1 MYGNGPRSAYGNG
14 AGDGQGTA
22 YGNGGGDGQGTAY
35 GEGVGTAYG
44 EGVGTAYGD
53 GVGTPYSE
61 GVGTPYGDRVGV
73 PGPREAGDGGPREAD
88 GLRPGRLARVRAL
101 GRREAAGTGGRG
113 AAVAAAPGPHPSDG
127 DVRRDGSGA
136 RSGPEGDTAGGV
148 REPRNRARGRRPRP
162 FGLRTRLV
170 FAFLLVAA
178 VGCGTTAAL
187 TYRAARSAILEQTQN
202 TAVSAFRQQ
211 VEDLNINLPLD
222 EASLRDRLLHIAR
235 QGKPR
240 PWRVYAEYGSLRASS
255 TDRPTSSVL
264 TPELR
269 ARAHARGGTPH
280 TSFQRVVKNGS
291 PYLTIAVPAGFLTQA
306 GQETTQPTGLVLYA
320 VMELD
325 EEEGNIEAMVT
336 AARDGALPALAV
348 ALIPA
353 LIAARGVL
361 RPVRELRRAAASMG
375 RGRLDTRIHAKG
387 SDELADLARTFNES
401 AAELERSVA
410 ELRRAEARARRFASD
425 VSHELRTPLAGMLAV
440 TEVLDEDAGTLDSDT
455 ARAVRLI
462 SAETVKLAVLVE
474 DLMEISRFDARAAEL
489 HTDEVDVADCVR
501 KTLSSRHWTDPEQV
515 HAALGEGIRARL
527 DPRRFDVVVANLV
540 GNALR
545 HGRALVTVR
554 VYVDED
560 GSTLVV
566 QVSDRGPGIHPDVL
580 PHVFER
586 FYKADP
592 ARTRS
597 AGSGLG
603 LAITQE
609 NVRLHGGTV
618 SAANHPAGGAV
629 FTVRIPL

>member
-1 MYGNGPRSAYGNG
+1 MAR
-14 AGDGQGTA
+14 T
-22 YGNGGGDGQGTAY
+22 
-35 GEGVGTAYG
+35 
-44 EGVGTAYGD
+44 
-53 GVGTPYSE
+53 
-61 GVGTPYGDRVGV
+61 
-73 PGPREAGDGGPREAD
+73 PGPKAHGTGPAAH
-88 GLRPGRLARVRAL
+88 GTGPAAYAH
-101 GRREAAGTGGRG
+101 AAGAARG
-113 AAVAAAPGPHPSDG
+113 TDPEHGAREAVAAARQEDSPSRG
-127 DVRRDGSGA
+127 RRG
-136 RSGPEGDTAGGV
+136 
-148 REPRNRARGRRPRP
+148 RARGRRPRP

-211 VEDLNINLPLD
+211 VEDLNITLPLD
-222 EASLRDRLLHIAR
+222 EDSLRDRLLHIAR

-240 PWRVYAEYGSLRASS
+240 PWRVYAEYGTLRVSS

-269 ARAHARGGTPH
+269 ARVHARETTPH
-280 TSFQRVVKNGS
+280 TGFQRVVRHGT
-291 PYLTIAVPAGFLTQA
+291 PYLTIAVPAVFLTEV
-306 GQETTQPTGLVLYA
+306 GGEPRPTGLVLYA
-320 VMELD
+320 VMELGED
-325 EEEGNIEAMVT
+325 EANIEALVT
-336 AARDGALPALAV
+336 AARDGALPALAI

-361 RPVRELRRAAASMG
+361 RPVRELRHAAASMG

-401 AAELERSVA
+401 AAELERSVT

-440 TEVLDEDAGTLDSDT
+440 TEVLDEDAGTLDDDT

-501 KTLSSRHWTDPEQV
+501 KTLSSRRWTDPQQV
-515 HAALGEGIRARL
+515 HALLDEGIRARL

-545 HGRALVTVR
+545 HGRAPVTVR
-554 VYVDED
+554 VRAD
-560 GSTLVV
+560 GGTLVV

-592 ARTRS
+592 ARARS

-603 LAITQE
+603 LAITEE

-618 SAANHPAGGAV
+618 EAANQPAGGAV

>member
-1 MYGNGPRSAYGNG
+1 MKTCVPGEEPGTEHAPGP
-14 AGDGQGTA
+14 TA
-22 YGNGGGDGQGTAY
+22 H
-35 GEGVGTAYG
+35 
-44 EGVGTAYGD
+44 
-53 GVGTPYSE
+53 
-61 GVGTPYGDRVGV
+61 V
-73 PGPREAGDGGPREAD
+73 PGPTAYAPAAGPAYGTAPETGAGETGPR
-88 GLRPGRLARVRAL
+88 
-101 GRREAAGTGGRG
+101 RE
-113 AAVAAAPGPHPSDG
+113 
-127 DVRRDGSGA
+127 DV
-136 RSGPEGDTAGGV
+136 P
-148 REPRNRARGRRPRP
+148 ARGRRGRTRGRGPRP

-211 VEDLNINLPLD
+211 VEDLNISLPLD
-222 EASLRDRLLHIAR
+222 EGSLRDRLLHIAR

-240 PWRVYAEYGSLRASS
+240 PWRVYAEYGTLRVSS

-269 ARAHARGGTPH
+269 ARVHARETTPH
-280 TSFQRVVKNGS
+280 TGFQRVVTNGT
-291 PYLTIAVPAGFLTQA
+291 PYLTIAVPAVFLTQV
-306 GQETTQPTGLVLYA
+306 GGEPQPTGLVLYA
-320 VMELD
+320 VMELRED
-325 EEEGNIEAMVT
+325 EANIEALVT
-336 AARDGALPALAV
+336 AARDGALPALAI

-361 RPVRELRRAAASMG
+361 RPVRELRHAAASMG

-401 AAELERSVA
+401 AAELERSVT

-440 TEVLDEDAGTLDSDT
+440 TEVLDEDAGSLDSDT

-501 KTLSSRHWTDPEQV
+501 KTLGSRHWTDPEQV
-515 HAALGEGIRARL
+515 HALLDEGIRARL

-545 HGRALVTVR
+545 HGRAPVTVR
-554 VYVDED
+554 VRADG

-592 ARTRS
+592 ARARS

-603 LAITQE
+603 LAITEE

-618 SAANHPAGGAV
+618 EAGNHPAGGAV

>member
-1 MYGNGPRSAYGNG
+1 MAR
-14 AGDGQGTA
+14 T
-22 YGNGGGDGQGTAY
+22 
-35 GEGVGTAYG
+35 
-44 EGVGTAYGD
+44 
-53 GVGTPYSE
+53 
-61 GVGTPYGDRVGV
+61 
-73 PGPREAGDGGPREAD
+73 PGPKAHGTGPAARGTGPAAHGPGPAAYAHAAGA
-88 GLRPGRLARVRAL
+88 VRGTDPEHGA
-101 GRREAAGTGGRG
+101 REAA
-113 AAVAAAPGPHPSDG
+113 AAARQEDAPSRG
-127 DVRRDGSGA
+127 RWGRRG
-136 RSGPEGDTAGGV
+136 
-148 REPRNRARGRRPRP
+148 RARERRPRP

-211 VEDLNINLPLD
+211 VEDLNITLPLD
-222 EASLRDRLLHIAR
+222 EDSLRDRLLHIAR

-240 PWRVYAEYGSLRASS
+240 PWRVYAEYGTLRVSS

-269 ARAHARGGTPH
+269 ARVHARETTPH
-280 TSFQRVVKNGS
+280 TGFQRVVRHGT
-291 PYLTIAVPAGFLTQA
+291 PYLTIAVPAVFLTEV
-306 GQETTQPTGLVLYA
+306 GGEPRPTGLVLYA
-320 VMELD
+320 VMELGED
-325 EEEGNIEAMVT
+325 EANIEALVT
-336 AARDGALPALAV
+336 AARDGAVPALAI

-361 RPVRELRRAAASMG
+361 RPVRELRHAAASMG

-401 AAELERSVA
+401 AAELERSVT

-440 TEVLDEDAGTLDSDT
+440 TEVLDEDAGTLDDDT

-501 KTLSSRHWTDPEQV
+501 KTLSSRRWTDPQQV
-515 HAALGEGIRARL
+515 HALLDEGIRARL

-545 HGRALVTVR
+545 HGRAPVTVR
-554 VYVDED
+554 VRAD
-560 GSTLVV
+560 GGTLVV

-592 ARTRS
+592 ARARS

-603 LAITQE
+603 LAITEE

-618 SAANHPAGGAV
+618 EAANQPAGGAV

>member
-1 MYGNGPRSAYGNG
+1 MKTRAPGEEPGTEHEPGPTAYAPGPAARTPGPAVRTPGPAAYAPDAGPAYGTARETGARETGPRQE
-14 AGDGQGTA
+14 D
-22 YGNGGGDGQGTAY
+22 
-35 GEGVGTAYG
+35 
-44 EGVGTAYGD
+44 
-53 GVGTPYSE
+53 
-61 GVGTPYGDRVGV
+61 V
-73 PGPREAGDGGPREAD
+73 PP
-88 GLRPGRLARVRAL
+88 L
-101 GRREAAGTGGRG
+101 GRRA
-113 AAVAAAPGPHPSDG
+113 
-127 DVRRDGSGA
+127 
-136 RSGPEGDTAGGV
+136 
-148 REPRNRARGRRPRP
+148 RARRRGPRP

-211 VEDLNINLPLD
+211 VEDLNITLPLD
-222 EASLRDRLLHIAR
+222 EDSLRDRLLHIAR

-240 PWRVYAEYGSLRASS
+240 PWRVYAEYGTLRVSS
-255 TDRPTSSVL
+255 TDRPTSTVL

-269 ARAHARGGTPH
+269 ARAHARETTPH
-280 TSFQRVVKNGS
+280 TSFQRVVSNGT
-291 PYLTIAVPAGFLTQA
+291 PYLTIAVPAVFLTEA
-306 GQETTQPTGLVLYA
+306 GGEPRPTGLILYA
-320 VMELD
+320 VMELRED
-325 EEEGNIEAMVT
+325 EANIEAMVT
-336 AARDGALPALAV
+336 AARDGALPALAI

-361 RPVRELRRAAASMG
+361 RPVRELRHAAASMG

-387 SDELADLARTFNES
+387 SDELADLARTFNDS
-401 AAELERSVA
+401 AAELERSVT

-489 HTDEVDVADCVR
+489 HPDEVDVADCVR
-501 KTLSSRHWTDPEQV
+501 KTLGSRHWTDPEQV
-515 HAALGEGIRARL
+515 HAVLDEGIRARL

-545 HGRALVTVR
+545 HGRPPVTVR
-554 VYVDED
+554 VHAEG

-592 ARTRS
+592 ARARS

-603 LAITQE
+603 LAITEE

-618 SAANHPAGGAV
+618 EAANDPAGGAV